1 MSDPLLMDATA
12 QLQLIATRRLGA
24 LELLDLSVA
33 RARALA
39 DTVNAVVAADVEPAR
54 AAARRV
60 DDRRLLIARAG
71 GDPEGELGL
80 LAGLPMT
87 VKDVLDVDGLPA
99 SSGLARHLE
108 RGCSDADAVGRVKAA
123 GAVVWGKTN
132 TPELAGDW
140 QTFNALYGATANP
153 WDLRRTPGG
162 SSGGAAA
169 ALAGGITALEIG
181 SDMSGSLRVPASF
194 CGVFAHKPT
203 YGLVSQRGHVPP
215 APGFLA
221 EPDLNVVGPMAR
233 SARDLRLL
241 LSVLAPAA
249 LPARSLPADLVGLR
263 VGLWLDAP
271 AFALGADALAVV
283 QAWAAALARAGAH
296 VQEVSAPVDP
306 GLLLDTFDTLMSG
319 ETARAC
325 DDARYAR
332 RRALRGPAHVAR
344 ALGSGPGSWAART
357 LAVTCSHRDW
367 LRADEARAR
376 LSRRVQAAFEA
387 YDVLVCPGAP
397 CAAFLHDRRPSWRR
411 RVRLEGARRPI
422 AHAELAR
429 WSALATTLGLPAT
442 CIPAGLTAAGLPV
455 GVQVVGPA
463 GADSRTLAVAEAM
476 EAELGGFRPPPPR
489 G

>member
-12 QLQLIATRRLGA
+12 QLQLMGARRLGA

-33 RARALA
+33 RARVLA

-54 AAARRV
+54 AAAKLV
-60 DDRRLLIARAG
+60 DDRRTLIARAG
-71 GDPEGELGL
+71 GDPESELGL

-140 QTFNALYGATANP
+140 QTSNALYGVTANP
-153 WDLRRTPGG
+153 WDLSRTPGG
-162 SSGGAAA
+162 SSGGAGA

-181 SDMSGSLRVPASF
+181 SDLSGSLRIPAGF

-215 APGFLA
+215 APGALA

-233 SARDLRLL
+233 STRDLRLL

-263 VGLWLDAP
+263 VGWWLDAP
-271 AFALGADALAVV
+271 GFALAADARTVLE
-283 QAWAAALARAGAH
+283 AWAAALARAGAH
-296 VQEVSAPVDP
+296 VEPVSAPVDP
-306 GLLLDTFDTLMSG
+306 GLLLDTFDTLMTG
-319 ETARAC
+319 ETARGC
-325 DDARYAR
+325 DEGRYAR
-332 RRALRGPAHVAR
+332 RRALRAPAHLGR
-344 ALGSGPGSWAART
+344 ALGAGPGSWAART
-357 LAVTCSHRDW
+357 LAVTASHRDW
-367 LRADEARAR
+367 LEADEARAR
-376 LSRRVQAAFEA
+376 LQRRMQAAFEA
-387 YDVLVCPGAP
+387 WDVLVCPAAP
-397 CAAFLHDRRPSWRR
+397 CAAFSHDRRAPWRR
-411 RVRLEGARRPI
+411 RVRLEGSRRSI
-422 AHAELAR
+422 AYAELAR

-442 CIPAGLTAAGLPV
+442 CLPAGRTAAGLPV
-455 GVQVVGPA
+455 GLQVIGPA

-476 EAELGGFRPPPPR
+476 ETELGGFEPPPAR